1 VVEGLNLCFFGC
13 RIFLA
18 DGIKKEKKSLRITR
32 GHHGFDNNNEAKNQ
46 PDQSVNRGPTEKRSS
61 FKQIFGEVIALFL
74 LSHCSL
80 YLQFSCLCAVFQ
92 PTTEKSF

>member
-32 GHHGFDNNNEAKNQ
+32 GHHGFDNNNEARNQ
-46 PDQSVNRGPTEKRSS
+46 PDQSVNRVLPRK
-61 FKQIFGEVIALFL
+61 GEVLNK
-74 LSHCSL
+74 
-80 YLQFSCLCAVFQ
+80 YLV
-92 PTTEKSF
+92 K